1 MSLEFD
7 QQPWAEHLDSMRP
20 RSDGSGWQQGDHM
33 LIAAPTKS
41 GKTEL
46 QGHLSKIR
54 TDANGHVVMFIT
66 KTRDDTLQNKEFKL
80 WDRFYDWPP
89 GKYDDLVFL
98 WPKMQ
103 ATPEENLAE
112 HRRVFSRALDD
123 IFIKG
128 KRTVMLDE
136 LHYMSDPSYAGLASK
151 IAIMHHQ
158 GRSGGITMVNSTQRP
173 AWVPKIIYS
182 SVSHVYIAR
191 TRDTADLKRLSDMG
205 GIDARAVA
213 NAVANLPS
221 RHHFLYLNPLGDRE
235 PVVVN
240 THE

>member
-1 MSLEFD
+1 
-7 QQPWAEHLDSMRP
+7 
-20 RSDGSGWQQGDHM
+20 M

-41 GKTEL
+41 GKTDMLGEL
-46 QGHLSKIR
+46 AKVR
-54 TDANGHVVMFIT
+54 TDVGGHVVMLIT
-66 KTRDDTLQNKEFKL
+66 KTKDDTLKNPQFKL
-80 WDRFYDWPP
+80 WDRHTDWPP

-103 ATPEENLAE
+103 ATPEENLLE
-112 HRRVFSRALDD
+112 HRRVFTRALDD
-123 IFIKG
+123 IFLKG

-136 LHYMSDPSYAGLASK
+136 LHYLSDPHFANLSSK

-158 GRSGGITMVNSTQRP
+158 GRSGGITVVSATQRP

-182 SVSHVYIAR
+182 SVTHVYIAR
-191 TRDTADLKRLSDMG
+191 TRDTADLKRLSDLG
-205 GIDARAVA
+205 GIDAKAVA

-221 RHHFLYLNPLGDRE
+221 RHHFLYLNPLGDRD

>member
-1 MSLEFD
+1 MSLEFE
-7 QQPWAEHLDSMRP
+7 QQPWAEHMESMRP

-46 QGHLSKIR
+46 QGHLASIR
-54 TDANGHVVMFIT
+54 TDVGGHVVMFIT
-66 KTRDDTLQNKEFKL
+66 KTKDDTLKEPVFKL
-80 WDRFYDWPP
+80 WDRHYDWPP
-89 GKYDDLVFL
+89 GRYDDLVFL
-98 WPKMQ
+98 HPKMQ
-103 ATPEENLAE
+103 PTPEENLAL
-112 HRRVFSRALDD
+112 HRQVFSRALDD

-128 KRTVMLDE
+128 RRTVMLDE
-136 LHYMSDPSYAGLASK
+136 LHYMSDPQYAGLASK

-191 TRDTADLKRLSDMG
+191 TRDEADLKRLSDMG
-205 GIDARAVA
+205 GIDGKAVA
-213 NAVANLPS
+213 NAVRNLPS

-235 PVVVN
+235 PVIVN
-240 THE
+240 TRE